1 MQRLL
6 AFGSL
11 CLLGACASSPDGA
24 AQELAGC
31 YYFVQDETAREL
43 NLPWGVELTSDSLA
57 SPFLKG
63 QENVRA
69 AITLSDVERTAD
81 FPFGYWQPLTDQ
93 TLRLGYPGMGGFTVD
108 LTVEG
113 TELSG
118 RIAGVGDVATGAP
131 MRSARVRLTRARC
144 PE

>member
-6 AFGSL
+6 VLGSL
-11 CLLGACASSPDGA
+11 CLLGACASSPNGA
-24 AQELAGC
+24 AQQLAGC
-31 YYFVQDETAREL
+31 YYFEQDETAREL
-43 NLPWGVELTSDSLA
+43 NLPWGVELTSDSLS

-69 AITLSDVERTAD
+69 AITLADPERTAD
-81 FPFGYWQPLTDQ
+81 FPFGYWQPLTEQ

-113 TELSG
+113 DALTG
-118 RIAGVGDVATGAP
+118 RIAGAGDVATGAP
-131 MRSARVRLTRARC
+131 MLAARVRLTRARC

>member
-6 AFGSL
+6 ALGSL

-31 YYFVQDETAREL
+31 YYFEQDETAREL
-43 NLPWGVELTSDSLA
+43 NLPWGVQLTTDSLD
-57 SPFLKG
+57 SPFLEG

-69 AITLSDVERTAD
+69 AITLADGERTAD
-81 FPFGYWQPLTDQ
+81 FPFGYWQPLTEE
-93 TLRLGYPGMGGFTVD
+93 TLRLGHPGMGGFTVD
-108 LTVEG
+108 LTIDG
-113 TELSG
+113 DALSG
-118 RIAGVGDVATGAP
+118 RLAGEGDVATGAP
-131 MRSARVRLTRARC
+131 MRSFPVRLTRARC